1 MNTYTVNGVELAAV
15 DRGAGLPLLLVHG
28 FPLNHSLWQ
37 AQIDASRRP
46 LPRDRTDLRGFG
58 TSGVTEGEVSMEQM
72 ADDLAGLLD
81 ALGIQEPVVYC
92 GLSMGGYIAW
102 DFWRRHRPRVAGLIL
117 CNTRAAAD
125 SPEAA
130 ANRRRMADR
139 VLSEGPAPIA
149 DAMLPR
155 LASEVTLTRYPERV
169 EAVRHMIFS
178 NDPRGIA
185 AASRGMANRA
195 DATPLLPRIACPT
208 LLIAGQHDQLVP
220 LSEMRAMAEAIPRA
234 QAGGDQRRR
243 PPLPAGE
250 PGRGQRGHALL
261 SRRAEVA
268 VGYASA

>member
-15 DRGAGLPLLLVHG
+15 DRGTGLPLLLVHG

-37 AQIDASRRP
+37 AQIDDCAERCHVIAP
-46 LPRDRTDLRGFG
+46 DLRGFG
-58 TSGVTEGEVSMEQM
+58 TSGVSEGEVSMEQM

-81 ALGIQEPVVYC
+81 TMGIQEPVVYC

-102 DFWRRHRPRVAGLIL
+102 EFWRRHRPRVAGLIL
-117 CNTRAAAD
+117 CHTRAAAD

-130 ANRRRMADR
+130 ANRRLMADR

-149 DAMLPR
+149 DAMIPR
-155 LASEVTLTRYPERV
+155 LAAEVTLTQYPERV

-195 DATPLLPRIACPT
+195 DATSLLPEITCPT
-208 LLIAGQHDQLVP
+208 LLLAGQYDQIVP
-220 LSEMRAMAEAIPRA
+220 AAEMCAMAGVIPHARLVEIRG
-234 QAGGDQRRR
+234 AGHLS
-243 PPLPAGE
+243 PLENP
-250 PGRGQRGHALL
+250 
-261 SRRAEVA
+261 AEVNA
-268 VGYASA
+268 AILSFLGELKP